1 MSGPT
6 QVERLAWVGA
16 GSAAGGLARFGL
28 DAVGGSLFAVFA
40 SNAVGAF
47 AIGLYAALT
56 GPEGVIAAGPRQRL
70 FVVPGLLAGLTSFSV
85 FSLQADVLLQSSL
98 TASALFVLGSVGSWA
113 AGVWAGHALGRGLDA
128 RLRSSG

>member
-16 GSAAGGLARFGL
+16 GSAVGGLARFAL
-28 DAVGGSLFAVFA
+28 DVFGCGLFAAFA
-40 SNAVGAF
+40 ANLVGAF

-56 GPEGVIAAGPRQRL
+56 GPEGAIAAGPRQRL
-70 FVVPGLLAGLTSFSV
+70 FVVPGLLAGLTSFSM

-113 AGVWAGHALGRGLDA
+113 AGVAAGDRLGQVLGGRH
-128 RLRSSG
+128 RSFR